1 MSQEPED
8 EVEISI
14 DGAIF
19 TTEAEL
25 RAWYIATNPML
36 RSVGISCP
44 AKLYREMQRDLRDFD
59 ATVAIV
65 PVPEDMCSLRLL
77 TVMANAACFVSFIKI
92 KLLCLIFLHGIRRA
106 NVDISPFCTV
116 HQHDLMRWI
125 PAIES
130 DKNLGVRMVGNPRRA
145 ARKVHDRVRSR
156 VVDYPLG
163 VCDVQNVA
171 TVPRDAIRKVRMVTL
186 QSH

>member
-14 DGAIF
+14 EGAIF

-36 RSVGISCP
+36 RSVGLSCP

-65 PVPEDMCSLRLL
+65 PVPEDMDEALAQRVLDEFTAVGKAKRKYPRKAQKFLRMEC
-77 TVMANAACFVSFIKI
+77 VGPVRRSERNKI
-92 KLLCLIFLHGIRRA
+92 
-106 NVDISPFCTV
+106 
-116 HQHDLMRWI
+116 
-125 PAIES
+125 
-130 DKNLGVRMVGNPRRA
+130 
-145 ARKVHDRVRSR
+145 
-156 VVDYPLG
+156 
-163 VCDVQNVA
+163 
-171 TVPRDAIRKVRMVTL
+171 
-186 QSH
+186 